1 MRESVGR
8 QPRRIPINFTLIIGL
23 FFAGGGG
30 AALAAALVDARRALQ
45 SAEWPLIEGEIEE
58 TGVVTDF
65 SGRGRLYAPLVR
77 YHYRIG
83 DLQYLS
89 DRIAF
94 GGLIETSFRWP
105 AEDIAKRYERRRTV
119 PVSVCPDDPHLAV
132 LEPGM
137 HWSCWIMIAVATV
150 ITAVGLGLLRS
161 QLGLGDR

>member
-1 MRESVGR
+1 
-8 QPRRIPINFTLIIGL
+8 
-23 FFAGGGG
+23 
-30 AALAAALVDARRALQ
+30 LACSSPAEAARRSLLPSSMHVA
-45 SAEWPLIEGEIEE
+45 
-58 TGVVTDF
+58 
-65 SGRGRLYAPLVR
+65 R